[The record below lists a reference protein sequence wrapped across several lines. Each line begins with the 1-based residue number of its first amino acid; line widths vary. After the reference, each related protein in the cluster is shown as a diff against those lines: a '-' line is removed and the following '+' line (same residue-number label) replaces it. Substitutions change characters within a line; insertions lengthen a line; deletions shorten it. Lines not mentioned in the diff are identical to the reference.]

1 MYSKKKIIK
10 YLILILA
17 ILVLLVVV
25 LLQIG
30 DIKKIFAVFGNGFSP
45 LWLLAC
51 VGLVLLY
58 CFVYKLSLIIL
69 VKRKYPNIKFFDLY
83 LISGSEFFF
92 NAVTPFASGGQ
103 PFQAYALK
111 QRNVTLSDSTS
122 QLLLNFLAYQV
133 SLNII
138 SIVCVGFFFPRLVS
152 DVKNFTILFVV
163 GFSINLF
170 IMILL
175 ILLGTSKVFG
185 KALIKLINL
194 ICKIKPIRKLVG
206 DKTDSVT
213 QYVNDMQKAFKEIA
227 KDFKIWLICLLTKI
241 LANMIYYC
249 IPFVGFYV
257 IGNPITTKEFFYCFA
272 LTTFSLTTTIWVPLP
287 GASGGV
293 ELAFLVLFKNII
305 KDGGATD
312 PDTVAQSG
320 MLIWRF
326 LTYYFVLF
334 YGLVDYIIFDRTT
347 SKFLKQQQLIDNQK
361 LLAETEN
368 ENIEESEI
376 VENNSIDE
384 IKQ

>member
-122 QLLLNFLAYQV
+122 
-133 SLNII
+133 
-138 SIVCVGFFFPRLVS
+138 
-152 DVKNFTILFVV
+152 
-163 GFSINLF
+163 
-170 IMILL
+170 L
-175 ILLGTSKVFG
+175 ID
-185 KALIKLINL
+185 I
-194 ICKIKPIRKLVG
+194 
-206 DKTDSVT
+206 
-213 QYVNDMQKAFKEIA
+213 
-227 KDFKIWLICLLTKI
+227 
-241 LANMIYYC
+241 
-249 IPFVGFYV
+249 
-257 IGNPITTKEFFYCFA
+257 
-272 LTTFSLTTTIWVPLP
+272 
-287 GASGGV
+287 
-293 ELAFLVLFKNII
+293 II
-305 KDGGATD
+305 K
-312 PDTVAQSG
+312 
-320 MLIWRF
+320 
-326 LTYYFVLF
+326 
-334 YGLVDYIIFDRTT
+334 T
-347 SKFLKQQQLIDNQK
+347 SPKPKK
-361 LLAETEN
+361 
-368 ENIEESEI
+368 
-376 VENNSIDE
+376 
-384 IKQ
+384 